1 MRGNVPDLFF
11 ALHRILNN
19 RWQYI
24 IFCDTLESCING
36 AKKPLRAFFFVLKKI
51 WRLEKI
57 QDPYALV
64 FVRPKLLVVQ
74 AVQIWAGV
82 GEWGTD
88 AAVSLKASKQ
98 ARPSFLRS
106 FVRHGGQTP
115 QHSLA

>member
-1 MRGNVPDLFF
+1 MEQKSHFER
-11 ALHRILNN
+11 
-19 RWQYI
+19 
-24 IFCDTLESCING
+24 
-36 AKKPLRAFFFVLKKI
+36 FFFVLKKI